1 MKKIFFILTLF
12 FVFCI
17 NIFAYPSDFFK
28 SYPNGKIEV
37 NIDWNNGKGY
47 YNAVFYDGKNNKVK
61 AKKNWEKFG
70 DINSFQEFYNTLKNE
85 YSNQKIKVLVNITNE
100 EHPIGMF
107 LNAKFYDSK
116 GALIREANNDRFHHR
131 TSLYDGN
138 GNLKEEIV
146 ESRQWSTF
154 SYKEYGAN
162 KQLLS
167 EMFIVLGDNGT
178 VETKMYNKNLIIY
191 ESYYTIKNLD
201 INNVKIM
208 MSNLF
213 ENSNYKDVLAG
224 YEKIYD
230 DKGKLELENTY
241 KNGELIDT
249 KKYKI
254 NTYEEKP
261 ISVTNN
267 SDTNVDN
274 DLELK
279 NKNFFEKNRSF
290 ILYSLGFLLVM
301 AIIIFFTVIGIK
313 EKLDNKN
320 VTYDYEDTEDK
331 KILYCNDKPV
341 NRKIRYIY
349 LPDSEF
355 TSISLEITYKHGV
368 PIFIKLHHYDPYVS
382 QENTNFEILIKK
394 ISKNFEGSFTIL
406 YDEHKIIANGKFKL
420 PPWLYGNIHHYKKD
434 KYEKILFSNFVEKR
448 RGISCTI
455 QMWGLVSKFYFSP
468 FDDRN
473 NIPHNKEEKIKYLN
487 DKYLKFLES
496 IVIKGNIQDYYS
508 NNNLKKNINI
518 ENNEKDGLFETFY
531 PNGEPKEKGYYQNGE
546 RIGLFKIFNE
556 DGTLKEALE
565 YKDIEKESFYD
576 SGELKEKIT
585 YNHNVKHGEFKI
597 FYKNGDLK
605 EKGHYEEGKLIWREN
620 YKDKKLNGL
629 FEYFYDT
636 GELRKKGYYK
646 DGEIEGIVEYFYKN
660 GNIESKEY
668 YEKGKTKRLIED
680 FFEDGNLKK
689 RGYYD
694 YENPKKDIFIKMNGL
709 VEYFFEGGEL
719 REKSFYKN
727 NKKDGLSEVFYENG
741 NLKEKGNYK
750 KDNKHGMF
758 EYFDE
763 NGKLVKKENYKEGK
777 LV

>member
-1 MKKIFFILTLF
+1 MKKIFLILTLF
-12 FVFCI
+12 FVFCV
-17 NIFAYPSDFFK
+17 NVFASPADFFK
-28 SYPNGKIEV
+28 SYPNGNIKI
-37 NIDWNNGKGY
+37 NIDWDNGKGY
-47 YNAVFYDGKNNKVK
+47 YDANFYDGKNNKVK
-61 AKKNWEKFG
+61 AKKNWENFW
-70 DINSFQEFYNTLKNE
+70 DINSFQEFYDTLKNK
-85 YSNQKIKVLVNITNE
+85 YSNQKIRVLVNITNE

-107 LNAKFYDSK
+107 LNAKFYNSK
-116 GALIREANNDRFHHR
+116 GILVREANNDRFSHN
-131 TSLYDGN
+131 TKIYDGN
-138 GNLKEEIV
+138 GKLINETENNIQQN
-146 ESRQWSTF
+146 EF
-154 SYKEYGAN
+154 IFKEYGKN
-162 KQLLS
+162 SKLL
-167 EMFIVLGDNGT
+167 N
-178 VETKMYNKNLIIY
+178 ETYISFDYNQIGVKAYNNNNILIM
-191 ESYYTIKNLD
+191 ESSYTIKNLD
-201 INNVKIM
+201 FDNVKII

-213 ENSNYKDVLAG
+213 KNANYQNVLDG
-224 YEKIYD
+224 YEKFYD
-230 DKGKLELENTY
+230 DNGNLELENIY

-249 KKYKI
+249 KEYKI

-448 RGISCTI
+448 RGVSCTI

-668 YEKGKTKRLIED
+668 YEKGKTKKLIED
-680 FFEDGNLKK
+680 FFEDGT
-689 RGYYD
+689 
-694 YENPKKDIFIKMNGL
+694 
-709 VEYFFEGGEL
+709 
-719 REKSFYKN
+719 
-727 NKKDGLSEVFYENG
+727 
-741 NLKEKGNYK
+741 LKEKGYYK
-750 KDNKHGMF
+750 KDKKHGVF

-763 NGKLVKKENYKEGK
+763 DGKLVKKENYKEGK
-777 LV
+777 LI

>member
-1 MKKIFFILTLF
+1 MKKIFLILTLF
-12 FVFCI
+12 FVFCV
-17 NIFAYPSDFFK
+17 NVFASPADFFK
-28 SYPNGKIEV
+28 SYPNENIKID
-37 NIDWNNGKGY
+37 IDWDNGKGY
-47 YNAVFYDGKNNKVK
+47 YNANFYDGKNNKVK
-61 AKKNWEKFG
+61 AKKNWENFW
-70 DINSFQEFYNTLKNE
+70 DINSFQEFYDTLKNE
-85 YSNQKIKVLVNITNE
+85 YSNQKIRVLVNITNE

-107 LNAKFYDSK
+107 LNAKFYNSK
-116 GALIREANNDRFHHR
+116 GILVREANNDRFSHN
-131 TSLYDGN
+131 TKIYDNN
-138 GNLKEEIV
+138 GNLINEI
-146 ESRQWSTF
+146 EKNIQQNEF
-154 SYKEYGAN
+154 IFKEYSKN
-162 KQLLS
+162 SKLL
-167 EMFIVLGDNGT
+167 N
-178 VETKMYNKNLIIY
+178 ETYISFDYNQIGVKLYNNNNILIM
-191 ESYYTIKNLD
+191 ENSYTIKNLD

-213 ENSNYKDVLAG
+213 ENSNYKDVLDG
-224 YEKIYD
+224 YEKFYD
-230 DKGKLELENTY
+230 DNGNLELEKTY
-241 KNGELIDT
+241 KNGELVDT
-249 KKYKI
+249 KEYKI
-254 NTYEEKP
+254 NTYEEKSV
-261 ISVTNN
+261 SVTSD

-274 DLELK
+274 NLDIE
-279 NKNFFEKNRSF
+279 NKSFFEKNRSF

-420 PPWLYGNIHHYKKD
+420 PPWLYGNIYYYKKD
-434 KYEKILFSNFVEKR
+434 EYRKDIFTKFVEKR

-455 QMWGLVSKFYFSP
+455 QMWWLVSKIHFSP
-468 FDDRN
+468 FGGRN
-473 NIPHNKEEKIKYLN
+473 NIPRKKEEKIKYLN
-487 DKYLKFLES
+487 DKYFKFLES

-646 DGEIEGIVEYFYKN
+646 DGEIEGTVEYFYKN
-660 GNIESKEY
+660 GNIKSKEY
-668 YEKGKTKRLIED
+668 YEKGKTERLIED
-680 FFEDGNLKK
+680 FFEDGT
-689 RGYYD
+689 
-694 YENPKKDIFIKMNGL
+694 
-709 VEYFFEGGEL
+709 
-719 REKSFYKN
+719 
-727 NKKDGLSEVFYENG
+727 
-741 NLKEKGNYK
+741 LKEKGYYK

-763 NGKLVKKENYKEGK
+763 DGKLVKKENYKEGK